1 MFLLNLEY
9 CVLSNNMELVHVQFH
24 WLSNIPVPFEAS
36 KTAVVITAA
45 AIIDIAVTKTPSHI
59 FRLDTLFTGMCS
71 TSLSISYICNN
82 EIITRALIIKIIIK
96 NHKYIIRS
104 GDNFVLDIKQPVR
117 ME

>member
-36 KTAVVITAA
+36 NTAVVITAK
-45 AIIDIAVTKTPSHI
+45 IDIAVTKTPSNI

-71 TSLSISYICNN
+71 TSFSISYISNN
-82 EIITRALIIKIIIK
+82 EIKIRALKKSQI
-96 NHKYIIRS
+96 HYS
-104 GDNFVLDIKQPVR
+104 
-117 ME
+117 